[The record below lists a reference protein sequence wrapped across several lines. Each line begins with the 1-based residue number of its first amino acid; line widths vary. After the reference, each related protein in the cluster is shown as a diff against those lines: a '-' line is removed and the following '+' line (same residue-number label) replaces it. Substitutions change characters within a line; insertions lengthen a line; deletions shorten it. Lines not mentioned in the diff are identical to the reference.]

1 MSILIR
7 AAAAYL
13 VLLAAVVA
21 VNFIVTPLY
30 HPGGDEPFTVWEILN
45 WFMAVGMVIALAA
58 SYVEKRRVD
67 GDGSADLK
75 RYLEANAVFYGA
87 VAVFIL
93 FFWNWFSSLSPNN
106 EADGTILGRHRHPHA
121 HRDGRNGLPHVQTRQ
136 LTKER
141 RARFLAKPVA
151 TLGTSSQYSM
161 LRPTTLTEDNTGAAP
176 EMREEGGR

>member
-30 HPGGDEPFTVWEILN
+30 HPGGDEPFTVWETLN

-106 EADGTILGRHRHPHA
+106 EADGQFWAVIDTLMPIVMGVTGCRMC
-121 HRDGRNGLPHVQTRQ
+121 
-136 LTKER
+136 R
-141 RARFLAKPVA
+141 R
-151 TLGTSSQYSM
+151 GS
-161 LRPTTLTEDNTGAAP
+161 
-176 EMREEGGR
+176 